1 MSTTNTKHA
10 KYTIAQL
17 LRERYGELNIK
28 AGIMDLTIYCGLKNT
43 RTVSD
48 WLKIEAGSSIE
59 INHLVLPS
67 VIRFF
72 NLTHATDIY
81 TKEHK
86 KIINQNSKS

>member
-1 MSTTNTKHA
+1 MSTTKIKHA

-28 AGIMDLTIYCGLKNT
+28 AGVQELTIYCGLKNT
-43 RTVSD
+43 RTVTD
-48 WLKIEAGSSIE
+48 WLKIEAGSPID

-72 NLTHATDIY
+72 HLSDEDEIY
-81 TKEHK
+81 TAEHK
-86 KIINQNSKS
+86 KMVSA